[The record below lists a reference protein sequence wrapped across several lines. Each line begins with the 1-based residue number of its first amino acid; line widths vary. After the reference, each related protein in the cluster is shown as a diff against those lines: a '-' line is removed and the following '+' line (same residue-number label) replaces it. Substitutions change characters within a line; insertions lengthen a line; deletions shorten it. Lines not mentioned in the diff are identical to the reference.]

1 MAITKVP
8 IIMTASNQKKVKNIF
23 IQKLRES
30 DILFESVRYKYQR
43 SQGNIIRA
51 FLKMIFLFENFVS
64 EKLTSALPKM
74 NDIDLRQIVTNY
86 MSKNFAST
94 SQQIEELYK

>member
-8 IIMTASNQKKVKNIF
+8 IIMTASNQKKVTNIF

-30 DILFESVRYKYQR
+30 DIQFESVRYKYQR

-51 FLKMIFLFENFVS
+51 YLKMIYLFENFVS
-64 EKLTSALPKM
+64 ENLTSALPKM
-74 NDIDLRQIVTNY
+74 NDIELSQIVANY
-86 MSKNFAST
+86 MSKDFAST
-94 SQQIEELYK
+94 SQQIDDLYK